1 MVFFLVTFVF
11 RPEFLELLDDLII
24 FADLLVDDKQ
34 HGIDR
39 EYNSQQNP

>member
-1 MVFFLVTFVF
+1 MIVILVTFVF

-24 FADLLVDDKQ
+24 SADLLVDDKQ

-39 EYNSQQNP
+39 EHNSQQNP

>member
-1 MVFFLVTFVF
+1 MILLLVAFVLV
-11 RPEFLELLDDLII
+11 PEFFELLDDLII

-39 EYNSQQNP
+39 EHNSQ